1 MLHTGDCRLIL
12 PELAKQGVRVQT
24 CITSPP
30 YYGLR
35 DYGYP
40 DQIGL
45 ESSVLLCRLNNLYL
59 FPLYWSMP
67 PTAKVAAA
75 QNGAASA
82 AGRLPMPSVPLPH
95 QVAADMRLPPHISC
109 RPTVALIPYTVKMPP
124 PR

>member
-12 PELAKQGVRVQT
+12 PELAEQGVRVQT

-45 ESSVLLCRLNNLYL
+45 ESSVPFCLHIIGSL
-59 FPLYWSMP
+59 
-67 PTAKVAAA
+67 AGGAAA
-75 QNGAASA
+75 F
-82 AGRLPMPSVPLPH
+82 
-95 QVAADMRLPPHISC
+95 C
-109 RPTVALIPYTVKMPP
+109 
-124 PR
+124 